1 MDDAFQHPG
10 FWLNEDHFELCGVF
24 TVVGVIGV
32 AGVFGRL
39 VVEKYFGVF
48 PKFLV
53 GVFDEPSCRSS
64 DFALGMNQRDEWLVS
79 ILTGLV
85 LTKLENMLLLV
96 SIAHITCLWSKC
108 PASDGR
114 NWSNPIHKST

>member
-64 DFALGMNQRDEWLVS
+64 DFALGMNVGFVS
-79 ILTGLV
+79 TSVFISLKRSASRLV
-85 LTKLENMLLLV
+85 LGQPV
-96 SIAHITCLWSKC
+96 ITVTSLTYRQGISLK
-108 PASDGR
+108 
-114 NWSNPIHKST
+114 NQLM